1 MAYNVHGLGNKY
13 LHPEFYDFLE
23 QFDIFILLETHVEE
37 KNLVNYGNKFKN
49 FNTYWKPASRTNNR
63 GRGIGGQV
71 CGVKKDLREAG
82 FKHTLVHRRSYDII
96 YCELNTIKFELIP
109 IYLRGVKWMEDFNE
123 MNKVVEDNDFKKII
137 IGDHNIRIGEEQL
150 LPEEIGEEFRV
161 LNTGRK
167 SNDKILNAHGKKYI
181 EFCNNNGLVIL
192 NGRTFG
198 DEEGC
203 FTFTNGNGSSV
214 IDLCAVSLDIINNV
228 QSFEVKPQ
236 LWSDHLPIVITLR
249 VNSDLETGIEKLKLL
264 PKLKWKQQNKENYQK
279 QLNDELSSLENNP
292 SLSDFTRLIM
302 RAYPAPSII
311 RKPEY
316 HNRWFDKECMKA
328 RDKTMK
334 LLNKFRSSKNS
345 SDREAYVSQKNLY
358 QKLCGKKRL
367 DYYRSIEIRLDFIS
381 DSKSWWSL
389 AKEIRQKENCIG
401 CAIATGALKT
411 YFETLLNPKVNSQEI
426 LYAPN
431 QVLNEMLDRD
441 FTLPELQCQLK
452 KVQEN
457 KAPGDDRIPYEFF
470 IHATDEFL
478 NELCKTFTR
487 IFNGY
492 DDFSNFKSS
501 IIFPIHKKGDPNIP
515 SNYRGIT
522 FMNCIGKLMIGMINT
537 RITEW
542 TNEYCILNEFQAGF
556 RKGYSTIDNV
566 FNLKSIVDLKRLES
580 RKVYAFFVD
589 FKAAFDR
596 VPRNQLIY
604 KLYEMGL
611 STKIVNFIEK
621 LYTYTKTA
629 VWNGKELSDH
639 FITKTGVK
647 QGCLLSPL
655 LFSIYLNDLHE
666 SLGGGLSIDEIDI
679 RLLMYADDI
688 VILADDPL
696 ILQRMIDN
704 LSFYCKRWG
713 MEVNQAKSEIMI
725 FRNSGRLAA
734 NEKWIFNGEHLR
746 VTNEYKY
753 LGITLTPKL
762 SFNKHA
768 MEKNEAAKSCLNST
782 WANFIGKP
790 KISLKAK
797 WKMFLSVCRS
807 IQSYGAQ
814 IWGNG
819 YFDEVDKLYRFFIK
833 RILKLPE
840 NTPNYIIA
848 LETGYEPGY
857 IYTYSLHLKYL
868 AKVLFDL
875 ENHRLPHILAVKIMQ
890 NNTSWY
896 KDFKDR
902 LQCYGI
908 EHQNVN
914 TDKIYWYEA
923 CQLLTCELQNSNYLH
938 HNQKSQESESRIYK
952 LLDPT
957 VGSSYCNDKFS
968 QIQISYIMRAR
979 AGAMGLNGVSYR
991 EEQARMCS
999 ICNLGEIETTQHF
1012 IGVCPIFSRIRSK
1025 NFKKSILSDTE
1036 IISVLNGG
1044 EDNCWIRLFNF
1055 LREAMNYRRTL
1066 INEFNY

>member
-1 MAYNVHGLGNKY
+1 MGINLKTLIPTGN
-13 LHPEFYDFLE
+13 LLLE
-23 QFDIFILLETHVEE
+23 QIIEEEELED
-37 KNLVNYGNKFKN
+37 K
-49 FNTYWKPASRTNNR
+49 
-63 GRGIGGQV
+63 
-71 CGVKKDLREAG
+71 
-82 FKHTLVHRRSYDII
+82 
-96 YCELNTIKFELIP
+96 
-109 IYLRGVKWMEDFNE
+109 GVKWMEDFNE

-137 IGDHNIRIGEEQL
+137 IRDHNIRIGEEQL
-150 LPEEIGEEFRV
+150 LPEEIGEEFQV

-203 FTFTNGNGSSV
+203 FTFTNRNGSSV

-556 RKGYSTIDNV
+556 RKG
-566 FNLKSIVDLKRLES
+566 
-580 RKVYAFFVD
+580 
-589 FKAAFDR
+589 
-596 VPRNQLIY
+596 
-604 KLYEMGL
+604 
-611 STKIVNFIEK
+611 
-621 LYTYTKTA
+621 
-629 VWNGKELSDH
+629 
-639 FITKTGVK
+639 
-647 QGCLLSPL
+647 
-655 LFSIYLNDLHE
+655 
-666 SLGGGLSIDEIDI
+666 
-679 RLLMYADDI
+679 
-688 VILADDPL
+688 
-696 ILQRMIDN
+696 
-704 LSFYCKRWG
+704 
-713 MEVNQAKSEIMI
+713 
-725 FRNSGRLAA
+725 
-734 NEKWIFNGEHLR
+734 
-746 VTNEYKY
+746 
-753 LGITLTPKL
+753 
-762 SFNKHA
+762 
-768 MEKNEAAKSCLNST
+768 
-782 WANFIGKP
+782 
-790 KISLKAK
+790 
-797 WKMFLSVCRS
+797 
-807 IQSYGAQ
+807 
-814 IWGNG
+814 
-819 YFDEVDKLYRFFIK
+819 
-833 RILKLPE
+833 
-840 NTPNYIIA
+840 
-848 LETGYEPGY
+848 
-857 IYTYSLHLKYL
+857 
-868 AKVLFDL
+868 
-875 ENHRLPHILAVKIMQ
+875 
-890 NNTSWY
+890 
-896 KDFKDR
+896 
-902 LQCYGI
+902 
-908 EHQNVN
+908 
-914 TDKIYWYEA
+914 
-923 CQLLTCELQNSNYLH
+923 
-938 HNQKSQESESRIYK
+938 
-952 LLDPT
+952 
-957 VGSSYCNDKFS
+957 
-968 QIQISYIMRAR
+968 
-979 AGAMGLNGVSYR
+979 
-991 EEQARMCS
+991 
-999 ICNLGEIETTQHF
+999 
-1012 IGVCPIFSRIRSK
+1012 
-1025 NFKKSILSDTE
+1025 
-1036 IISVLNGG
+1036 
-1044 EDNCWIRLFNF
+1044 
-1055 LREAMNYRRTL
+1055 
-1066 INEFNY
+1066 